1 MRILI
6 GLCEIA
12 GYNSMLKNGFN
23 DLGIKADFIS
33 FSENIYKYS
42 NDKVHHISRPV
53 IYFDGKML
61 SSSNIVLRNIF
72 RYCSYLCRILIFLWA
87 LVRFDVFI
95 YGFSTSFFRFYDL
108 PILKFFNKRIIYI
121 FFGSD
126 SRPPYINGKCVDVT
140 TADTIM
146 ETYRKK
152 KNIMTIEKYADVIVD
167 NPPTSHLHER
177 KVVCFGRI
185 GFPVSLDYGAIHE
198 SRTDD
203 QVIRILHAP
212 SHIEGKGTEQIR
224 TAIKNLQNK
233 GYTID
238 YVEIINKPNSFVLKQ
253 LSCCDFIVDELYSDA
268 IMAGFATEAAFFGKP
283 AVVGGY
289 ATIEDMGNLPDEC
302 IPPVHH
308 CHPDHVEQAIEKL
321 IIDKSY
327 RVDLGLRAKHFLDR
341 CWSAR
346 SVAERYLR
354 LVKGD
359 YPDEWLYDPKDIRYL
374 HGWGINE
381 KCLKENIRA
390 ILAKGGREA
399 LQLSDKPVLE
409 QMYLDFAFIE

>member
-1 MRILI
+1 
-6 GLCEIA
+6 
-12 GYNSMLKNGFN
+12 
-23 DLGIKADFIS
+23 
-33 FSENIYKYS
+33 
-42 NDKVHHISRPV
+42 
-53 IYFDGKML
+53 
-61 SSSNIVLRNIF
+61 
-72 RYCSYLCRILIFLWA
+72 
-87 LVRFDVFI
+87 
-95 YGFSTSFFRFYDL
+95 
-108 PILKFFNKRIIYI
+108 
-121 FFGSD
+121 
-126 SRPPYINGKCVDVT
+126 
-140 TADTIM
+140 M

-152 KNIMTIEKYADVIVD
+152 KIIMLIEKYADVIVD

-177 KVVCFGRI
+177 KVVCSGRI
-185 GFPVSLDYGAIHE
+185 GFPVSLDYGVIPE

-212 SHIEGKGTEQIR
+212 SHMEGKGTEQIR

-233 GYTID
+233 GYAID

-253 LSCCDFIVDELYSDA
+253 LSGCDFIVDELYSDA

-289 ATIEDMGNLPDEC
+289 ATIGDMGNLPEEC

-327 RVDLGLRAKHFLDR
+327 RVDLGFRAKQFLDR
-341 CWSAR
+341 YWTAR

-354 LVKGD
+354 LLKGD
-359 YPDEWLYDPKDIRYL
+359 YPDDWLYDPKDIRYL
-374 HGWGINE
+374 HGWGLNE
-381 KCLKENIRA
+381 KFLKENIRA
-390 ILAKGGREA
+390 VLSTGGREA

-409 QMYLDFAFIE
+409 QMYLDFAFSEKAQSL

>member
-1 MRILI
+1 
-6 GLCEIA
+6 
-12 GYNSMLKNGFN
+12 MLKNGFD
-23 DLGIKADFIS
+23 DLGVKADFLS
-33 FSENIYKYS
+33 FSEHNYKYS
-42 NDKVHHISRPV
+42 NDNFHYISKPV

-61 SSSNIVLRNIF
+61 SSNNIVLRTIF
-72 RYCSYLCRILIFLWA
+72 LGCSYMCRILIFLWA

-95 YGFSTSFFRFYDL
+95 YGSGTSFFRFYDL
-108 PILKFFNKRIIYI
+108 PILKFFKKRIIYI

-126 SRPPYINGKCVDVT
+126 SRPPYINGKFFNIT
-140 TADTIM
+140 TEDTIM
-146 ETYRKK
+146 ETSRKK
-152 KNIMTIEKYADVIVD
+152 KNIMIIEKYADVIVD

-185 GFPVSLDYGAIHE
+185 GFPVSLGYDVIPE
-198 SRTDD
+198 SGTDD

-212 SHIEGKGTEQIR
+212 SHVEGKGTEQIR

-233 GYTID
+233 GYAIE
-238 YVEIINKPNSFVLKQ
+238 YVEIVNKPNSFVLKQ
-253 LSCCDFIVDELYSDA
+253 LSYCDFIVDELYSDA

-283 AVVGGY
+283 AIVGGY
-289 ATIEDMGNLPDEC
+289 ATIGDMGNLPDEC

-327 RVDLGLRAKHFLDR
+327 RVDLGLRAKQFLDR

-354 LVKGD
+354 LIKGD
-359 YPDEWLYDPKDIRYL
+359 YPDDWLYDPKDIRYL
-374 HGWGINE
+374 HGWGMNE

-390 ILAKGGREA
+390 ILSKGGREA
-399 LQLSDKPVLE
+399 FQLSDKPVLE
-409 QMYLDFAFIE
+409 QMYLDFAIIK